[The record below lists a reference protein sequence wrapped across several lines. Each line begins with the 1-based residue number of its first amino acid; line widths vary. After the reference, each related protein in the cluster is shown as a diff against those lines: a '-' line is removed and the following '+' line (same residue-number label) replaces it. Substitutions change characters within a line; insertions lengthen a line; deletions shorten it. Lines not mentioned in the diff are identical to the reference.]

1 MADKTIAQ
9 ELMDAVRR
17 ADAAFA
23 AAQAQ
28 AGSDFQRTYEFARII
43 GTLQGAMKIAVIHG
57 GYDPAALTGGT
68 N

>member
-23 AAQAQ
+23 AAQAGTDP
-28 AGSDFQRTYEFARII
+28 AFAYARII
-43 GTLQGAMKIAVIHG
+43 GMLQGAMKMAVING
-57 GYDPAALTGGT
+57 GHNPADLAGGA